1 MIKCN
6 LSKILGEKR
15 IKVAELA
22 REIDV
27 HKNTIHR
34 LYNETA
40 TRIDIEVIDKICSHL
55 EIEVGE
61 LFESVKDSNS
71 LPDIKSE

>member
-1 MIKCN
+1 MIRCN
-6 LSKILGEKR
+6 LSRILGEKR

-27 HKNTIHR
+27 NKNTLHR

-40 TRIDIEVIDKICSHL
+40 TRIDIEVIDKICIYL
-55 EIEVGE
+55 DIDVGE
-61 LFESVKDSNS
+61 LFESINKENGG
-71 LPDIKSE
+71 

>member
-1 MIKCN
+1 MIRCN

-27 HKNTIHR
+27 NKNTIHR

-40 TRIDIEVIDKICSHL
+40 TRIDIEVIDKICMHL
-55 EIEVGE
+55 GISVGE
-61 LFESVKDSNS
+61 LFESINKVNG
-71 LPDIKSE
+71 E

>member
-6 LSKILGEKR
+6 LSRILGEKR

-27 HKNTIHR
+27 NKNTIHR

-40 TRIDIEVIDKICSHL
+40 TRIDIEVIDKICIYL
-55 EIEVGE
+55 DIDVGE
-61 LFESVKDSNS
+61 LFESIN
-71 LPDIKSE
+71 EENGG

>member
-40 TRIDIEVIDKICSHL
+40 TRIDIEVIDKVCTYL
-55 EIEVGE
+55 DIEVGE
-61 LFESVKDSNS
+61 LFEKVQSK
-71 LPDIKSE
+71 

>member
-1 MIKCN
+1 MIRCN
-6 LSKILGEKR
+6 LSRILGEKR

-27 HKNTIHR
+27 NKNTIHR

-40 TRIDIEVIDKICSHL
+40 TRIDIEVIDKICVQL
-55 EIEVGE
+55 NIEVGE
-61 LFESVKDSNS
+61 LFES
-71 LPDIKSE
+71 IKKEDVE

>member
-1 MIKCN
+1 MIRCN

-22 REIDV
+22 RETGV
-27 HKNTIHR
+27 NKNTIHR

-40 TRIDIEVIDKICSHL
+40 TRIDIEVIEKLCCFL
-55 EIEVGE
+55 EVGIGE
-61 LFESVKDSNS
+61 LFE
-71 LPDIKSE
+71 IISE

>member
-1 MIKCN
+1 MIRCN

-22 REIDV
+22 RETGV
-27 HKNTIHR
+27 NKNTIHR

-40 TRIDIEVIDKICSHL
+40 TRIDIEVIEKLCNYL
-55 EIEVGE
+55 EIEIGE
-61 LFESVKDSNS
+61 LFEIVG
-71 LPDIKSE
+71 E

>member
-1 MIKCN
+1 MIRCN
-6 LSKILGEKR
+6 LSRILGEKR

-27 HKNTIHR
+27 NKNTLHR

-40 TRIDIEVIDKICSHL
+40 TRIDIEVIDKICIQL
-55 EIEVGE
+55 DIDVGE
-61 LFESVKDSNS
+61 LFES
-71 LPDIKSE
+71 IKKEDVE

>member
-1 MIKCN
+1 MIRCN
-6 LSKILGEKR
+6 LSMILGEKR

-27 HKNTIHR
+27 NKNTIHR

-40 TRIDIEVIDKICSHL
+40 TRIDIEVIDKICIHL
-55 EIEVGE
+55 GISVGE
-61 LFESVKDSNS
+61 LFESIKDVMT
-71 LPDIKSE
+71 E

>member
-6 LSKILGEKR
+6 LSRILGEKR

-27 HKNTIHR
+27 NKNTIHR

-40 TRIDIEVIDKICSHL
+40 TRIDIEVIDKICIYL
-55 EIEVGE
+55 DIDVGE
-61 LFESVKDSNS
+61 LFESINKVNG
-71 LPDIKSE
+71 EV

>member
-1 MIKCN
+1 M
-6 LSKILGEKR
+6 ILGEKR

-27 HKNTIHR
+27 NKNTIHR

-40 TRIDIEVIDKICSHL
+40 TRIDIEVIDKICIHL
-55 EIEVGE
+55 GISVGE
-61 LFESVKDSNS
+61 LFESIKDVMT
-71 LPDIKSE
+71 E